1 VADAPP
7 SLAGIRVV
15 GVEHYISGPF
25 CTQILADQGADVI
38 RVERSAADPRNGYF
52 QTLNRNKRSLVVDLR
67 TPEGK
72 AALTKLIGTADVLV
86 TNYSPGVPD
95 RLGFGY
101 EQAREINPRL
111 VYVHITGFG
120 ANSPYSHLP
129 AFDGV
134 IQAMSGMMDLTGEPD
149 GRPML
154 SGMFIPDHLTGL
166 WAALSVA
173 FGLLRRA
180 QTGTGSFTDLSMLD
194 GLLAFHASTF
204 MEVLDHGE
212 TLTRVGSKVRGSYA
226 SAYPVKDGWIYLA
239 PLTQRMWQAVAG
251 LVGRPELTSYFPA
264 PDMTSD
270 TRLQHREYLDGIIE
284 AWTRARTSDE
294 AVASMRAAGVA
305 AAPVNTV
312 DDLIRDPHLQARDML
327 KTIPDVRGSGRVHVP
342 GSPVPAVPGSFAVA
356 PPDIGEHTEEILRE
370 LGLAGGA
377 PAPASPREEPA

>member
-1 VADAPP
+1 
-7 SLAGIRVV
+7 V

-38 RVERSAADPRNGYF
+38 RVEPPSADPRNGYF
-52 QTLNRNKRSLVVDLR
+52 QTLNRNKRSLVLDLR
-67 TPEGK
+67 TTQGK
-72 AALTKLIGTADVLV
+72 TALTELIGTADVLV

-120 ANSPYSHLP
+120 ANSPYSHMP

-149 GRPML
+149 GPPML

-180 QTGTGSFTDLSMLD
+180 ETGVGSFTDLSMLD
-194 GLLAFHASTF
+194 GLVSFHASAF

-212 TLTRVGSKVRGSYA
+212 TLNRVGSKVRGSYA
-226 SAYPVKDGWIYLA
+226 STYPAKDGWIYLA
-239 PLTQRMWQAVAG
+239 PLTQRMWQAVTG
-251 LVGRPELTSYFPA
+251 IVGRPDLVTYFPS
-264 PDMTSD
+264 PEMTSD
-270 TRLQHREYLDGIIE
+270 TRLQHRDYLDGIIE
-284 AWTRARTSDE
+284 AWTRAHTSDE
-294 AVASMRAAGVA
+294 AVATMRAAGVA
-305 AAPVNTV
+305 AAPVYTIN
-312 DDLIRDPHLQARDML
+312 DLIRDPHLQARDML
-327 KTIPDVRGSGRVHVP
+327 KTIPDVRGRGTVHVP
-342 GSPVPAVPGSFAVA
+342 GSPIPADPASFTVA
-356 PPDIGEHTEEILRE
+356 PPDISEHTDEILRE
-370 LGLAGGA
+370 LGLAGNA
-377 PAPASPREEPA
+377 PAPEPQQQEQA